1 MFLTVI
7 LAVGLDP
14 WQLTTQGPRWKSEGY
29 ISIAVTSIREAIKH
43 FKAGDFDLV
52 LLGQSIS
59 PEDKERLTYLIRTSG
74 AQTPVV
80 CIADPSG
87 VSFSFADATLA
98 NEGNILCAGMGE
110 LLAKRANMRAQ
121 QSLFIRNIA

>member
-1 MFLTVI
+1 MPLAVV

-14 WQLTTQGPRWKSEGY
+14 WQLSTQGPFWKSEGY
-29 ISIAVTSIREAIKH
+29 ISIAVASIREAIQH

-59 PEDKERLTYLIRTSG
+59 VDDKERLTYLIRTSG

-80 CIADPSG
+80 CLADPSG
-87 VSFSFADATLA
+87 RSFSFADATLA
-98 NEGNILCAGMGE
+98 NNELTLCSGMGK
-110 LLAKRANMRAQ
+110 LLSNKAKMRAAQ
-121 QSLFIRNIA
+121 DVQRKHIQ